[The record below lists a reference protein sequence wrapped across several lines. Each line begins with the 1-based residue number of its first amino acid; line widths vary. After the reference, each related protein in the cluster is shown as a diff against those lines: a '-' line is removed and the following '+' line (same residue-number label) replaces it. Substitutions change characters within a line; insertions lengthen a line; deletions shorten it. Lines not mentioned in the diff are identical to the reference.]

1 MPKHRLFEF
10 ETVSQSE
17 IPKSTWGANF
27 WEKPTMVLFLGQLTG
42 LLGGKALKLSYPTK
56 PELLN
61 AHMVLR
67 HRIERATKLG
77 FLTDKYV
84 ITGRYNPPDFNLY
97 IYKDGG
103 S

>member
-1 MPKHRLFEF
+1 MHRIFEF

-17 IPKSTWGANF
+17 IPPSTWGASF
-27 WEKPTMVLFLGQLTG
+27 WEKPIMGIFLNQLANIPDG
-42 LLGGKALKLSYPTK
+42 EALKLTYPTK
-56 PELLN
+56 RELLK

-77 FLTDKYV
+77 YLTGKYV
-84 ITGRYNPPDFNLY
+84 TTGRYNPPDFNLY